1 MIYIP
6 IAVALVCFILYALD
20 RRSKNEPID
29 WLTGVKVTLFGGAMA
44 GGVVY
49 ALKSEVVDIIVKEM
63 PEIPITQ
70 EMFIGSPTF

>member
-20 RRSKNEPID
+20 RRAKNEAID
-29 WLTGVKVTLFGGAMA
+29 WLTAGKMTVFGGAIA
-44 GGVVY
+44 GGIVYVLKTDVV
-49 ALKSEVVDIIVKEM
+49 EIIKEI

-70 EMFIGSPTF
+70 EMFVGVPTF